1 MHDIIKTL
9 GLIAQILFLTYFSI
23 LQLSFAYSGLVAVQY
38 LRRML
43 RQGGDQTLEY
53 QLRHNFV
60 IPISILV
67 PAYNEEATIVASLH
81 SFLSLHYPDFEIIA
95 INDGSSDKTIDI
107 VKEEF
112 ELIPTT
118 HYGRSFTKTAEVIEV
133 YRSLRYPNLTV
144 IDKENG
150 GKADALNV
158 GLAYARKSIFT
169 AVDADS
175 LLDADAL
182 LRVTRRFK
190 EDDNMIAIG
199 GTIRV
204 LNNASLKSG
213 IVTSLNNPKRWIE
226 RYQVIEYIR
235 AFYVGRATLSHFNM
249 QLIISGAFGIFKRD
263 PVIEVGG
270 YRSDTVGEDMELVVR
285 LHRWAYET
293 KTPYSIQYS
302 MDSVCWTQVPNDW
315 KTLLKQRNR
324 WQRGLIET
332 LINHH
337 KIFLNPKYGRIG
349 MFAMPY
355 FWFFEALTPIIE
367 IFGYFLTIFF
377 WLTGTLNKDFAFLF
391 IALAILVGS
400 LSSLTAFTIEVFMSS
415 RYANI
420 NTRLV
425 LMLTSIL
432 ENFGYRQ
439 LISFERLKASFQVWH
454 KKGKWGEMKREA
466 IDKSN

>member
-1 MHDIIKTL
+1 MYEFIRIL
-9 GLIAQILFLTYFSI
+9 GLIAQILFLLYFTI
-23 LQLSFAYSGLVAVQY
+23 LQLSSAYAGLIAVQY

-43 RQGGDQTLEY
+43 RQGGKQTLEY

-67 PAYNEEATIVASLH
+67 PAYNEEATIVTSLH
-81 SFLSLHYPDFEIIA
+81 SFLSLHYPDFEIVA

-107 VKEEF
+107 IIEEF
-112 ELIPTT
+112 DLIPTT
-118 HYGRSFTKTAEVIEV
+118 HYGKSFTKTSKVVEV

-204 LNNASLKSG
+204 LNNASLESG
-213 IVTSLNNPKRWIE
+213 KVTALHNPKKWIE
-226 RYQVIEYIR
+226 RFQVIEYIR
-235 AFYVGRATLSHFNM
+235 AFYIGRASLSHFNM

-285 LHRWAYET
+285 LHRWAHE
-293 KTPYSIQYS
+293 KKRPYSIQYS

-337 KIFLNPKYGRIG
+337 KMFLNPKYGRIG
-349 MFAMPY
+349 MIAMPY
-355 FWFFEALTPIIE
+355 FWFFEALTPLIE
-367 IFGYFLTIFF
+367 ISGYFLMVFF
-377 WLTGTLNKDFAFLF
+377 WLTGTLNKEFALLFL
-391 IALAILVGS
+391 ALAILGGS
-400 LSSLTAFTIEVFMSS
+400 LSSLTAFTIEVFMPN
-415 RYANI
+415 RYADI
-420 NTRLV
+420 GARLV
-425 LMLTSIL
+425 LMFTSII

-439 LISFERLKASFQVWH
+439 LITFERLKGSLQVWQ

-466 IDKSN
+466 IDNSN

>member
-1 MHDIIKTL
+1 MYDFIKTL
-9 GLIAQILFLTYFSI
+9 GLVAQILFLLYFSI
-23 LQLSFAYSGLVAVQY
+23 LQLSSAYSGLIAVQY

-43 RQGGDQTLEY
+43 RQGGKQTLEY
-53 QLRHNFV
+53 QLKHNFV

-67 PAYNEEATIVASLH
+67 PAYNEEATIVTSLR
-81 SFLSLHYPDFEIIA
+81 SFLSLHYPDFEIVA

-107 VKEEF
+107 IKEEF
-112 ELIPTT
+112 DLVPTT
-118 HYGRSFTKTAEVIEV
+118 HYGRSFTKTAKVIEV

-182 LRVTRRFK
+182 LRMTRRFK
-190 EDDNMIAIG
+190 EEDDMIAIG

-204 LNNASLKSG
+204 LNNAKLENGKVVELK
-213 IVTSLNNPKRWIE
+213 NPKKWIE
-226 RYQVIEYIR
+226 RFQVIEYIR
-235 AFYVGRATLSHFNM
+235 AFYIGRASLSHFNM
-249 QLIISGAFGIFKRD
+249 QLIISGAFGIFKRN

-293 KTPYSIQYS
+293 NTPYSIRYS

-337 KIFLNPKYGRIG
+337 KMFLNPKYGRIG
-349 MFAMPY
+349 LIAMPY

-367 IFGYFLTIFF
+367 ITGYFLTVFF
-377 WLTGTLNKDFAFLF
+377 WLTGTLNKEFALLF
-391 IALAILVGS
+391 IALAIFGGS
-400 LSSLTAFTIEVFMSS
+400 LSSLTAFTIEVFMPN
-415 RYANI
+415 RYADLRS
-420 NTRLV
+420 RLV
-425 LMLTSIL
+425 LMFTSLL

-439 LISFERLKASFQVWH
+439 LISFERLKGSFQVWQ

-466 IDKSN
+466 IDNSN